1 MGIGLMGIAGA
12 FAYWIVSKEE
22 RTGIW
27 NDIIFVGIILDCLV
41 LILSLALTFVPMGIS
56 TASIFTTTPVTLSLP
71 IPFWGIIMGFIWGY
85 IEYLLG
91 AIMIPLIDWLRRQIR

>member
-1 MGIGLMGIAGA
+1 MAVGLLAVCGA
-12 FAYWIVSKEE
+12 FAYWIVSEKE

-27 NDIIFVGIILDCLV
+27 NDVLIVGVLLDALV
-41 LILSLALTFVPMGIS
+41 LILSLALTFVPIGIS
-56 TASIFTTTPVTLSLP
+56 TASIFTTTPATLSLP

-91 AIMIPLIDWLRRQIR
+91 AVMIPIIDWLRRQIR